1 MLYLFVVLMT
11 LLGAIASALFKKATG
26 KYTFKELLFSSI
38 FIAGVLIY
46 GISALLNIYLLK
58 NIQYSK
64 LVPMIS
70 LSYIWS
76 MIIAKFFFGEKI
88 GFLKIVGLIVLIVGV
103 FLISL

>member
-1 MLYLFVVLMT
+1 MLYLLVIFMT

-26 KYTFKELLFSSI
+26 KYSFKKLFFTSV
-38 FIAGVLIY
+38 FISGVILY
-46 GISALLNIYLLK
+46 GASALLNIYLLRYM
-58 NIQYSK
+58 QYSK

-76 MIIAKFFFGEKI
+76 MIIAKLLFGEKI
-88 GFLKIVGLIVLIVGV
+88 GFLKIVGLIVLIAGV